1 MKIEPVAQIVAD
13 PGAKTFRR
21 RVFYIP
27 GYDPFHPR
35 RYREIYRKEGAA
47 QARLSGYELTLT
59 PKTMKGRYGWRAT
72 GRIDGQGAQ
81 ADVEV
86 LVWSDIVQKSMST
99 SIPGT
104 YLQLVRTAWAYVGSG
119 VLFRLMKLRGGPMV
133 AALYPIVFLL
143 LQLLASCLVG
153 WALGALVA
161 HFTHWAAGLAVFAAT
176 VVLGLRWFKAQDNR
190 IYAWYLMHDYA
201 YSAQAGGANPP
212 ELEARMAE
220 FRAAIRAALDEPFD
234 EVLVV
239 GHSSGR
245 IWACRSWPT

>member
-1 MKIEPVAQIVAD
+1 MPQDGAHEDRTRSAD
-13 PGAKTFRR
+13 RGRPRGEDLSPAGLLH
-21 RVFYIP
+21 P

-143 LQLLASCLVG
+143 LQLLVSCLVG

-161 HFTHWAAGLAVFAAT
+161 HFTHWRRA
-176 VVLGLRWFKAQDNR
+176 LRS
-190 IYAWYLMHDYA
+190 L
-201 YSAQAGGANPP
+201 PP
-212 ELEARMAE
+212 
-220 FRAAIRAALDEPFD
+220 PWC
-234 EVLVV
+234 
-239 GHSSGR
+239 
-245 IWACRSWPT
+245 WACAGSRRRTTGSMPGT